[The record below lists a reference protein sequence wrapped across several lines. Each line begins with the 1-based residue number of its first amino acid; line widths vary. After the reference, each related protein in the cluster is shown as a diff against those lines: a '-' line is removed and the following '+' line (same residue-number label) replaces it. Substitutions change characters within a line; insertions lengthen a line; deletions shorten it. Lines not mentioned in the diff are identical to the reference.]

1 MKKRALVAGLLSAC
15 MVMSLAGCGNGAS
28 GNGSTTAAAT
38 GGGAGGETQAAAG
51 TEAPAGETRDSVTVA
66 CAAEPDCFFPF
77 HSTLR
82 TNMDEVPILHNVYE
96 ALIKLGPNNEHE
108 PLLAT
113 SWEVSEDGCT
123 YTLKLRDD
131 VYFHNGEKM
140 TAEDVEFTLDS
151 AGHTSAGS
159 AQLANYE
166 DTEVIDETTVAIHLT
181 APYGPFLNALAGRFA
196 LIVDKSLYEEIGEDA
211 YNDAPVGTG
220 PYKFVSRVS
229 GDRITLEANDEYWGG
244 APSIRQVIFAVMS
257 DTNTQMISLENGDID
272 VLINANIG
280 ALSKLQSDKVAWATK
295 DASSIDNLKFNC
307 TKGPAADLN
316 FRKAVQSGIN
326 KEDVNIGV
334 YEGMATIGDIQI
346 APGFSGRPD
355 AGTYKVVE
363 YDPEKAKE
371 YLAASNY
378 NGEEFKIVTVA
389 GTKDES
395 AAQIIQGQLIELGIN
410 CTVSAVDAASYSA
423 AVENGNGDFGA
434 SLRFG
439 GVSVLDADGL
449 FYQYHSSFLLTD
461 GKYDAGVCTEELDA
475 KLQQAR
481 VETDSE
487 KRKLVYA
494 EACDII
500 TDNAFGACIYYDV
513 NACAYS
519 ASIDGVVPR
528 SLTGLYYFNDWNWK

>member
-1 MKKRALVAGLLSAC
+1 MEKRALMAGLLAVC
-15 MVMSLAGCGNGAS
+15 MMVSLSGCKS
-28 GNGSTTAAAT
+28 GNIQSGSTTAGGDTT
-38 GGGAGGETQAAAG
+38 GQGALGGEAKESG
-51 TEAPAGETRDSVTVA
+51 TVA

-77 HSTLR
+77 HSTLK

-96 ALIKLGPNNEHE
+96 ALIKLGPDNSHE

-131 VYFHNGEKM
+131 VYFHNGDKM

-151 AGHTSAGS
+151 AGHTSDGA
-159 AQLANYE
+159 AQLANYD
-166 DTEVIDETTVAIHLT
+166 DTEVIDDTTVAIHLT

-211 YNDAPVGTG
+211 YNEAPVGTG

-229 GDRITLEANDEYWGG
+229 GDRITLEANEEYWGG
-244 APSIRQVIFAVMS
+244 TPSIKHVFFAVMS

-280 ALSKLQSDKVAWATK
+280 ALSKLQSDKVKWETR
-295 DASSIDNLKFNC
+295 DASSIDNMKFNC
-307 TKGPAADLN
+307 NKGPASDIN
-316 FRKAVQSGIN
+316 FRKAVQYGIN

-371 YLAASNY
+371 FLTSSNY

-410 CTVSAVDAASYSA
+410 CTVNAVDAASYSA
-423 AVENGNGDFGA
+423 TVETGNGDFGA

-449 FYQYHSSFLLTD
+449 YYQYHSDFLLAN
-461 GKYDAGVCTEELDA
+461 GKYDAGICSGELDQM
-475 KLQQAR
+475 LMDGR
-481 VETDSE
+481 VETDE
-487 KRKLVYA
+487 AKRKSIYA
-494 EACDII
+494 KACDII
-500 TDNAFGACIYYDV
+500 TDNAYGACIYYDV
-513 NACAYS
+513 NACAYN
-519 ASIDGVVPR
+519 AALNGVVPR
-528 SLTGLYYFNDWNWK
+528 SLTGLYYFNDWSW